1 MKDLRRDVEN
11 NYVILKKGVK
21 NNTMSTQDIDTISRH
36 LIDVLSIL
44 TQRGVT
50 QINEKESVDR
60 YKERVWNIIE
70 NAGLLTRTIEN

>member
-21 NNTMSTQDIDTISRH
+21 NNTMSIQDIDTISRH

-70 NAGLLTRTIEN
+70 NAGLLPEL

>member
-21 NNTMSTQDIDTISRH
+21 NNTMSIQDIDTISRH
-36 LIDVLSIL
+36 LIDILSIL

-70 NAGLLTRTIEN
+70 NAGLLPEL